1 MTEHELR
8 VCYETVYKMIS
19 RERKAR
25 EHVLRSSPYL
35 QQKLAECD
43 SAIVAL
49 TVMKDELKRHVAPG
63 ATQETLFEVPAVKGG
78 H

>member
-19 RERKAR
+19 RERRMR
-25 EHVLRSSPYL
+25 EAVLSSSPL
-35 QQKLAECD
+35 LKQKLAECD

-63 ATQETLFEVPAVKGG
+63 TVQETLFEAPAVKGG
-78 H
+78 Y